1 MKPKYVCSIAINL
14 NLVVVL
20 LTTLGGTVLYKWKE
34 KNDMAKFC
42 DEESVVGGTRPQ
54 EESGESDLGGAY
66 K

>member
-14 NLVVVL
+14 N